1 MGMGNLQKKVYS
13 DRRTGVKRRWMEY
26 WKVNRWLKVRDKTTD
41 WGPVIVV
48 FFSIILSIT
57 FFGLAKIN
65 HETDAYTLMEDS
77 DGDKQFDNPWAMND
91 GRFSFTIGGKATND
105 QGEKVDASRDPNVP
119 FENCRIDKAGCIA
132 TFEFFNLFYSNETA
146 DKDPRV
152 NGIEEEMTANMWFRS
167 YPEVSAIDYIIFGIV
182 ALLLPYG
189 IYGYRRDQ
197 IRARVEEKFPD
208 FLRDLAEYWKG
219 GLSMTVAIQTLA
231 KGEYGNLNDEV
242 NKMASQISW
251 GVSFGE
257 VLEMFTERV
266 TSPIVT
272 RAVRMVD
279 EANRAGGRISDIL
292 LAASYDAK
300 EIKALETE
308 RRQEVG
314 SYVTV
319 IYASFFVYLGII
331 LVLASTFI
339 PAIVDSSATT
349 GGGSMSIGNLT
360 IREMNEVWISTMFLY
375 SLMVQGIGN
384 GLAAGFMSTG
394 RLYSAFSRASFLLLL
409 GWFIFEI
416 TGIATSM
423 ITPQI

>member
-1 MGMGNLQKKVYS
+1 MAIKGNLQKKVYR
-13 DRRTGVKRRWMEY
+13 DKRTGVKRRWMEY
-26 WKVNRWLKVRDKTTD
+26 SKVDRWLSVRDKVTD
-41 WGPVIVV
+41 WAPAFVA
-48 FFSIILSIT
+48 FFSIIFAL
-57 FFGLAKIN
+57 FFFMIANIN
-65 HETDAYTLMEDS
+65 NTTDAQTLVVDT
-77 DGDKQFDNPWAMND
+77 DADKQFDNPWHMND
-91 GRFSFTIGGKATND
+91 GQFSFTFGNTYNEAGGQQNRVEAIY
-105 QGEKVDASRDPNVP
+105 GLGLPAVR
-119 FENCRIDKAGCIA
+119 
-132 TFEFFNLFYSNETA
+132 SNESV
-146 DKDPRV
+146 DSDPLV
-152 NGIEEEMTANMWFRS
+152 DGIENEMTANEWFRS
-167 YPEVSAIDYIIFGIV
+167 FPEISAIDYIVFGIIS
-182 ALLLPYG
+182 LILPYG

-242 NKMASQISW
+242 NKMSSQISW

-279 EANRAGGRISDIL
+279 EANRAGGKISDIL
-292 LAASYDAK
+292 LAASYDAR

-339 PAIVDSSATT
+339 PAIVDSSAAT
-349 GGGSMSIGNLT
+349 GGSGSMSIGNLT
-360 IREMNEVWISTMFLY
+360 IREMNEVWISTVFLY
-375 SLMVQGIGN
+375 SLIIQGTGM

-394 RLYSAFSRASFLLLL
+394 RLYSAFLRASFLLFL
-409 GWFIFEI
+409 GWFIFELAGI
-416 TGIATSM
+416 TTSM

>member
-1 MGMGNLQKKVYS
+1 MGIKGSLEKKVYK

-26 WKVNRWLKVRDKTTD
+26 WKVDRWLKVRDKTTD
-41 WGPVIVV
+41 WGPVIIV
-48 FFSIILSIT
+48 FFSIILSMT

-65 HETDAYTLMEDS
+65 HETDALTLMEDG
-77 DGDKQFDNPWAMND
+77 DGDKQFDNPWDMND
-91 GRFSFTIGGKATND
+91 GRFSFTF
-105 QGEKVDASRDPNVP
+105 GETVDPNVP
-119 FENCRIDKAGCIA
+119 YENCRIDQAQCI
-132 TFEFFNLFYSNETA
+132 TGLGLFSIKNNETR
-146 DKDPRV
+146 DQLLNDD
-152 NGIEEEMTANMWFRS
+152 GIENEMAATEWIRS
-167 YPEVSAIDYIIFGIV
+167 YPEVSAIDYIVFGIV
-182 ALLLPYG
+182 ALMLPYG

-231 KGEYGNLNDEV
+231 KGEYGNLNEEV

-339 PAIVDSSATT
+339 PAIVDSSAAT
-349 GGGSMSIGNLT
+349 GGSGSMSIGNLT
-360 IREMNEVWISTMFLY
+360 IREMNEVWISTVFLY
-375 SLMVQGIGN
+375 SVIIQGTGM

-394 RLYSAFSRASFLLLL
+394 RLYSAFLRASFLLLL
-409 GWFIFEI
+409 GWFIFELAGI
-416 TGIATSM
+416 TTSM

>member
-1 MGMGNLQKKVYS
+1 MSIKGNLQNKVYA

-26 WKVNRWLKVRDKTTD
+26 WKVNRWLSVKNKDAD
-41 WGPVIVV
+41 WGPALVAA
-48 FFSIILSIT
+48 FSILLALL
-57 FFGLAKIN
+57 FFAIANEDIK
-65 HETDAYTLMEDS
+65 TDALTPMEDR
-77 DGDKQFDNPWAMND
+77 DNDKQFDNPWNLND
-91 GRFSFTIGGKATND
+91 GRFTFTLGNTYAEPQNGERYELITGLGSPFAITN
-105 QGEKVDASRDPNVP
+105 
-119 FENCRIDKAGCIA
+119 
-132 TFEFFNLFYSNETA
+132 NETK
-146 DKDPRV
+146 DKDPFV
-152 NGIEEEMTANMWFRS
+152 NGIDEEMTADIWLRS
-167 YPEVSAIDYIIFGIV
+167 YPEISAIDYIVFGLI
-182 ALLLPYG
+182 ALMYPYG
-189 IYGYRRDQ
+189 WYGKRQDA
-197 IRARVEEKFPD
+197 IRGRVEEKFPD

-292 LAASYDAK
+292 LAASFDAR
-300 EIKALETE
+300 EIKALENE

-339 PAIVDSSATT
+339 PAIVDSSAAT

-360 IREMNEVWISTMFLY
+360 IREMNEVWISSMFLY

-394 RLYSAFSRASFLLLL
+394 KLYSAFSRASFLLFL

-416 TGIATSM
+416 IGIATSVN
-423 ITPQI
+423 TPQI

>member
-1 MGMGNLQKKVYS
+1 MSIKGNLQNKVYT

-26 WKVNRWLKVRDKTTD
+26 WKVNRWLSVKNKDAD
-41 WGPVIVV
+41 WGPTLVA
-48 FFSIILSIT
+48 FFSITLAL
-57 FFGLAKIN
+57 FFFAIAYEDIKS
-65 HETDAYTLMEDS
+65 DALTPMEDR
-77 DGDKQFDNPWAMND
+77 DNDKQFDNPWNLND
-91 GRFSFTIGGKATND
+91 GRFTFTLGNTYAEPQN
-105 QGEKVDASRDPNVP
+105 GEKYELILGLGLP
-119 FENCRIDKAGCIA
+119 FSISN
-132 TFEFFNLFYSNETA
+132 NETK
-146 DKDPRV
+146 DKDPFQ
-152 NGIEEEMTANMWFRS
+152 NGIDEEMEADMWLRS
-167 YPEVSAIDYIIFGIV
+167 YPEISAIDYIVFGLI
-182 ALLLPYG
+182 ALMYPYG
-189 IYGYRRDQ
+189 WYGKRQDA

-272 RAVRMVD
+272 RAVKMVD

-292 LAASYDAK
+292 LAASFDAR
-300 EIKALETE
+300 EIKALENE

-319 IYASFFVYLGII
+319 IYTSFFVYLGII
-331 LVLASTFI
+331 LVLASTFV
-339 PAIVDSSATT
+339 PAIVDSSAAT

-360 IREMNEVWISTMFLY
+360 IREMNEVWISSMFLY

-394 RLYSAFSRASFLLLL
+394 KLYSAFSRASFLLFL
-409 GWFIFEI
+409 GWFIFELI
-416 TGIATSM
+416 GIATSVN
-423 ITPQI
+423 TPQI

>member
-1 MGMGNLQKKVYS
+1 MTIKGNLQKKSYK
-13 DRRTGVKRRWMEY
+13 DPRTGVSRRWMEY
-26 WKVNRWLKVRDKTTD
+26 SMVSRWLNVRDKTFD
-41 WGPVIVV
+41 WGPVVVV
-48 FFSIILSIT
+48 FFSIIFAL
-57 FFGLAKIN
+57 FFFVIANIN
-65 HETDAYTLMEDS
+65 HTTDAQTLMVDT
-77 DGDKQFDNPWAMND
+77 DNDKQFDNPWVMND
-91 GRFSFTIGGKATND
+91 GRFSFTFGHTYDESMGKENRVEAIYGLGLPAVRENFSKD
-105 QGEKVDASRDPNVP
+105 QNPAS
-119 FENCRIDKAGCIA
+119 
-132 TFEFFNLFYSNETA
+132 
-146 DKDPRV
+146 
-152 NGIEEEMTANMWFRS
+152 NGIENEEDPNEWFRS
-167 YPEVSAIDYIIFGIV
+167 YPEISAIDYVVFGLV
-182 ALLLPYG
+182 SLMLPYG
-189 IYGYRRDQ
+189 LYGRRRDQ
-197 IRARVEEKFPD
+197 IRARVEDKFPD

-251 GVSFGE
+251 GISFGE
-257 VLEMFTERV
+257 VLDMFTERV

-292 LAASYDAK
+292 LAASFDAR

-339 PAIVDSSATT
+339 PAIVDSAAATGST
-349 GGGSMSIGNLT
+349 GTMSIGNLT
-360 IREMNEVWISTMFLY
+360 IREMNEVWISTIFLY
-375 SLMVQGIGN
+375 SLIVQGIGN
-384 GLAAGFMSTG
+384 GLAAGFMSNG
-394 RLYSAFSRASFLLLL
+394 RLYSAFNRATTLLLV

-416 TGIATSM
+416 TGIGTSM
-423 ITPQI
+423 ITPQISGGP

>member
-1 MGMGNLQKKVYS
+1 MAIKGNLQKKVYR
-13 DRRTGVKRRWMEY
+13 DKRTGVKRRWMEY
-26 WKVNRWLKVRDKTTD
+26 SKVERWLSVRDKVTD
-41 WGPVIVV
+41 WAPAFVA
-48 FFSIILSIT
+48 FFSIVFAL
-57 FFGLAKIN
+57 FFFMIANIN
-65 HETDAYTLMEDS
+65 NTTDGETLVVDS
-77 DGDKQFDNPWAMND
+77 DNDKQFDNPWDMND
-91 GRFSFTIGGKATND
+91 GQFSFTFGNTYDEGAGK
-105 QGEKVDASRDPNVP
+105 
-119 FENCRIDKAGCIA
+119 ENRIEAIYGLGIPSIK
-132 TFEFFNLFYSNETA
+132 SNESV
-146 DKDPRV
+146 DSDPMV
-152 NGIEEEMTANMWFRS
+152 DGIENEMTANEWFRS
-167 YPEVSAIDYIIFGIV
+167 FPEISAIDYVVFGVIS
-182 ALLLPYG
+182 LMLPYG
-189 IYGYRRDQ
+189 VYGYRRDQ
-197 IRARVEEKFPD
+197 IRSRVEEKFPD

-242 NKMASQISW
+242 NKMSSQISW

-279 EANRAGGRISDIL
+279 EANKAGGKISDIL
-292 LAASYDAK
+292 LAASFDAR

-339 PAIVDSSATT
+339 PAIVDSSAAT
-349 GGGSMSIGNLT
+349 GGSGSMSIGNLT
-360 IREMNEVWISTMFLY
+360 IREMNEVWISTVFLY
-375 SLMVQGIGN
+375 SLIIQGTGM

-394 RLYSAFSRASFLLLL
+394 RLYSAFLRASFLLFL
-409 GWFIFEI
+409 GWFIFELAGI
-416 TGIATSM
+416 TTSM

>member
-1 MGMGNLQKKVYS
+1 MAIKGNLQKKVYR
-13 DRRTGVKRRWMEY
+13 DKRTGVKRRWMEY
-26 WKVNRWLKVRDKTTD
+26 SKVERWLSVRDKVTD
-41 WGPVIVV
+41 WAPAFVA
-48 FFSIILSIT
+48 FFSIIFAL
-57 FFGLAKIN
+57 FFFMIANIN
-65 HETDAYTLMEDS
+65 NTTDAQTLVVDT
-77 DGDKQFDNPWAMND
+77 DADKQFDNPWHMND
-91 GRFSFTIGGKATND
+91 GQFSFTFGNTYNEAGGQQNRVEAIY
-105 QGEKVDASRDPNVP
+105 GLGLPAIR
-119 FENCRIDKAGCIA
+119 
-132 TFEFFNLFYSNETA
+132 SNESV
-146 DKDPRV
+146 DSDPLV
-152 NGIEEEMTANMWFRS
+152 DGIENEMTANEWFRS
-167 YPEVSAIDYIIFGIV
+167 FPEISAIDYIVFGVIS
-182 ALLLPYG
+182 LILPYG

-242 NKMASQISW
+242 NKMSSQISW

-279 EANRAGGRISDIL
+279 EANRAGGKISDIL
-292 LAASYDAK
+292 LAASYDAR

-331 LVLASTFI
+331 LVLASSFI
-339 PAIVDSSATT
+339 PAIVDSSAAT
-349 GGGSMSIGNLT
+349 GGSGSMSIGNLT
-360 IREMNEVWISTMFLY
+360 IREMNEVWISTVFLY
-375 SLMVQGIGN
+375 SLIIQGTGM

-394 RLYSAFSRASFLLLL
+394 RLYSAFLRASFLLFL
-409 GWFIFEI
+409 GWFIFELAGI
-416 TGIATSM
+416 TTSM

>member
-1 MGMGNLQKKVYS
+1 MAIKGNLEKKIYR
-13 DRRTGVKRRWMEY
+13 DQRTGVKRRWMEY
-26 WKVNRWLKVRDKTTD
+26 SRVGRWLSVRDKVTD
-41 WGPVIVV
+41 WGPAFVA
-48 FFSIILSIT
+48 FFSIVFAL
-57 FFGLAKIN
+57 FFFMIANIN
-65 HETDAYTLMEDS
+65 HTTDKNTLVVDTDA
-77 DGDKQFDNPWAMND
+77 DKQFDNPWHLND
-91 GRFSFTIGGKATND
+91 GQFSFTFGNTYDEGAGKENRQELIYGLGFPAVRSN
-105 QGEKVDASRDPNVP
+105 ESVDSDPNV
-119 FENCRIDKAGCIA
+119 D
-132 TFEFFNLFYSNETA
+132 
-146 DKDPRV
+146 
-152 NGIEEEMTANMWFRS
+152 GIENEMSPNEWFRS
-167 YPEVSAIDYIIFGIV
+167 FPEISAIDYVVFGVIS
-182 ALLLPYG
+182 LILPYG

-231 KGEYGNLNDEV
+231 KGEYGNLNEEV
-242 NKMASQISW
+242 NKMSSQISW

-279 EANRAGGRISDIL
+279 EANKAGGKISDIL
-292 LAASYDAK
+292 LAASYDAR

-339 PAIVDSSATT
+339 PAIVDSSAAT
-349 GGGSMSIGNLT
+349 GGSGSMSIGNLT
-360 IREMNEVWISTMFLY
+360 IREMNEVWISTVFLY
-375 SLMVQGIGN
+375 SLIIQGTGM
-384 GLAAGFMSTG
+384 GMAAGFMSTG
-394 RLYSAFSRASFLLLL
+394 RLYSAFLRASFLLFL
-409 GWFIFEI
+409 GWFIFELAGI
-416 TGIATSM
+416 TTSM